1 MKIPK
6 MFIHFGRRRRPSA
19 SPLAAQG
26 NAVRFSSVK
35 NKSAVASSG
44 ATFRKNR
51 EKDKWGSF
59 VHRNQK
65 KSQNSTKMLVSPE
78 YSTTAWPKNTN

>member
-1 MKIPK
+1 MK
-6 MFIHFGRRRRPSA
+6 MFIHFETRRRPSA

-26 NAVRFSSVK
+26 NAVRFSPVK
-35 NKSAVASSG
+35 NKSAVASSD

-51 EKDKWGSF
+51 EKGRWGSF

-65 KSQNSTKMLVSPE
+65 KDHRSPPKC
-78 YSTTAWPKNTN
+78 SSAQKNTQNMDIAVLVD

>member
-1 MKIPK
+1 M
-6 MFIHFGRRRRPSA
+6 
-19 SPLAAQG
+19 AAQG

-35 NKSAVASSG
+35 YKSAVASSG

-51 EKDKWGSF
+51 EKDKSGSF

-65 KSQNSTKMLVSPE
+65 KSQNSTKMFVNPEKYTKYGYIAVLV
-78 YSTTAWPKNTN
+78 A